1 MTQSNRDLFIDS
13 YVECALW
20 ADTPEEAGDADTAE
34 VTIIELTDHAGRFYD
49 MHEQDILAYE
59 EGVATAGHDLW
70 LTRNGHGAGYWEN
83 HSEAAQRLD
92 AAAKE
97 LGECYLY
104 VGDDGLLY
112 CA

>member
-1 MTQSNRDLFIDS
+1 MSTSNRDLFIDA

-20 ADTPEEAGDADTAE
+20 ADAPEEEYAAE
-34 VTIIELTDHAGRFYD
+34 AESTIIELTDEAGRFFD
-49 MHEQDILAYE
+49 THEADILAYE
-59 EGVATAGHDLW
+59 EGIATAGHDLW
-70 LTRNGHGAGYWEN
+70 LSRNGHGAGYWEN
-83 HSEAAQRLD
+83 HSEAAERLD